1 MARVREHING
11 LDLTNVIAAFTKDGG
26 VTGKRGRSAGNV
38 DDAFG
43 THGKD
48 GVKNG
53 PLTAGSWR
61 IKDNDVG
68 ADSVPHK
75 KGQLFSRISTDEFT
89 VFDASAIAGAT
100 ISIPKACRAFWAR
113 KRVIVPVP
121 Q

>member
-68 ADSVPHK
+68 
-75 KGQLFSRISTDEFT
+75 RIPSLTRRGSSLA
-89 VFDASAIAGAT
+89 ASAQMN
-100 ISIPKACRAFWAR
+100 SLFLM
-113 KRVIVPVP
+113 
-121 Q
+121 

>member
-1 MARVREHING
+1 MARMGEHING
-11 LDLTNVIAAFTKDGG
+11 LDLTNLIAAFTKDGG

-75 KGQLFSRISTDEFT
+75 KGQLFSA
-89 VFDASAIAGAT
+89 ASAQMN
-100 ISIPKACRAFWAR
+100 SLFLM
-113 KRVIVPVP
+113 
-121 Q
+121 